1 VLLDPLVPEEASSMA
16 TIDPLLERNKHC
28 ATTAAREGISIVAKY
43 PMYVIACLD
52 PAPTRRHAWGSR
64 SAMRW

>member
-1 VLLDPLVPEEASSMA
+1 MA